1 MIISTIVLAFTGI
14 FKREEDPAAP
24 WSFPPKDK
32 ETLNRIGEALKRLAG
47 RSVEALAAIVGRVIG
62 AILSS
67 LGKSVGFVPEHK
79 WDLIVFVE
87 GLSRGMIDAK
97 SQKADIQLVL
107 FFSRPHV
114 IIIFRNSR

>member
-24 WSFPPKDK
+24 WFFPPKDK

>member
-14 FKREEDPAAP
+14 LKGEEDPAAP

-32 ETLNRIGEALKRLAG
+32 ETLNRIGEALKILAG

-79 WDLIVFVE
+79 WDLIIFVE
-87 GLSRGMIDAK
+87 GLSRGMVDAK
-97 SQKADIQLVL
+97 SKKAGIQLVL
-107 FFSRPHV
+107 LFSRPHV
-114 IIIFRNSR
+114 IIIFQNSR